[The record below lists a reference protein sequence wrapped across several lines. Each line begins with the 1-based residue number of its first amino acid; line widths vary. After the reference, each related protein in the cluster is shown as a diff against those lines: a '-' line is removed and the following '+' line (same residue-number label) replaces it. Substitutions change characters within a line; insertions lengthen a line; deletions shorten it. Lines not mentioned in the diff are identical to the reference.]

1 MGRLMTRAILVVLVL
16 LGALAVALPA
26 GAAVTRR
33 CGTIAG
39 EPVSGRRAL
48 ILGDVRATG
57 TTCRTARS
65 VARSWR
71 ASSRCAGSRTPITS
85 CTIRG
90 YTCSQLAGEG
100 EITEWRCRRSTAS
113 IRFSSGA

>member
-1 MGRLMTRAILVVLVL
+1 MTRAILVVLVL
-16 LGALAVALPA
+16 LGVLTLAIPA

-33 CGTIAG
+33 CGTIQG
-39 EPVSGRRAL
+39 EPVSGSRAL
-48 ILGDVRATG
+48 ILGNLRATG
-57 TTCRTARS
+57 TTCRNARS
-65 VARSWR
+65 IARSWR

-90 YTCSQLAGEG
+90 YTCSQLSGEG
-100 EITEWRCRRSTAS
+100 ELTEWRCRKTTAS

>member
-1 MGRLMTRAILVVLVL
+1 MTRAILVVLVL
-16 LGALAVALPA
+16 IGALALALPA

-33 CGTIAG
+33 CGTIRG
-39 EPVSGRRAL
+39 ELVSGSRAL
-48 ILGDVRATG
+48 ILGNVRATG
-57 TTCRTARS
+57 TTCRNARS
-65 VARSWR
+65 IARSWR

-90 YTCSQLAGEG
+90 YTCSQLSGEG
-100 EITEWRCRRSTAS
+100 EITEWRCRKATAS

>member
-1 MGRLMTRAILVVLVL
+1 MTRAILVVLAL
-16 LGALAVALPA
+16 LGALALALPA

-33 CGTIAG
+33 CGTIRG
-39 EPVSGRRAL
+39 ELVSGSRAL
-48 ILGDVRATG
+48 ILGNVRATG
-57 TTCRTARS
+57 TTCRNARS
-65 VARSWR
+65 IARSWR

-90 YTCSQLAGEG
+90 YTCSEVGGGGEVSD
-100 EITEWRCRRSTAS
+100 WRCRKGTAS

>member
-1 MGRLMTRAILVVLVL
+1 MTRAILVVLAL
-16 LGALAVALPA
+16 LCALALALPA

-33 CGTIAG
+33 CGTIDG
-39 EPVSGRRAL
+39 EPVSGSRAR

-90 YTCSQLAGEG
+90 YPCREVGGAGEVSD
-100 EITEWRCRRSTAS
+100 WRCRKGTAS
-113 IRFSSGA
+113 IRFSAGS

>member
-1 MGRLMTRAILVVLVL
+1 MTRVILLVVVLVA
-16 LGALAVALPA
+16 ALALALPA

-33 CGTIAG
+33 CGTIRG
-39 EPVSGRRAL
+39 ELVSGSRAL
-48 ILGDVRATG
+48 ILGNVRATG
-57 TTCRTARS
+57 TTCRNARS
-65 VARSWR
+65 IARSWR

-90 YTCSQLAGEG
+90 YTCSQLSGEG
-100 EITEWRCRRSTAS
+100 EITEWRCRKATAS

>member
-1 MGRLMTRAILVVLVL
+1 MARTTLVAALVL
-16 LGALAVALPA
+16 AAVLAVALPA

-39 EPVSGRRAL
+39 EPVSNSRGL

-57 TTCRTARS
+57 TTCRNARS
-65 VARSWR
+65 IARSWR

-85 CTIRG
+85 CTVRG
-90 YTCSQLAGEG
+90 YACRQLASGGEVSD
-100 EITEWRCRRSTAS
+100 WRCRKATALV
-113 IRFSSGA
+113 RFSSGS

>member
-1 MGRLMTRAILVVLVL
+1 MTRTILLVSLTAAIVLAS
-16 LGALAVALPA
+16 ALSA

-39 EPVSGRRAL
+39 EPVSNSRGL

-65 VARSWR
+65 IARSWR

-85 CTIRG
+85 CTVRG
-90 YTCSQLAGEG
+90 YTCRELSGEG
-100 EITEWRCRRSTAS
+100 EVSEWRCRKATAAV
-113 IRFSSGA
+113 RFSAGS